1 MKNMCQKSASKI
13 LILPNCN
20 AQALEW
26 PLAMGFMYAQFWWI
40 TLLREW
46 GIPLVIRCDRF
57 LWRIQP
63 ATLAGLLE

>member
-26 PLAMGFMYAQFWWI
+26 PLAMEFMYAQFWWI
-40 TLLREW
+40 TLMREW
-46 GIPLVIRCDRF
+46 GTPLVIRCDPF
-57 LWRIQP
+57 LWHIQP
-63 ATLAGLLE
+63 ATLAELLE